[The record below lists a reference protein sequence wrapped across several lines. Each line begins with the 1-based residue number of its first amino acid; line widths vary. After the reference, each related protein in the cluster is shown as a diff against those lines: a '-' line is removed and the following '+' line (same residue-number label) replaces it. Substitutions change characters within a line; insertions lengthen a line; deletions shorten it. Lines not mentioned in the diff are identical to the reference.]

1 MAQHDLT
8 AGPVPQQLRALW
20 LPTLAAMLLQSVYA
34 FVDLIFVAMLGDRA
48 VAALGITLQAFFII
62 LALGQMVGTTALSDV
77 SQAYGRGDV
86 ARARALFTAH
96 TGFALVLG
104 LLASVGAW
112 LLADDYV
119 ATFTD
124 DPEVRALGV
133 DYFRASAPTFL
144 LQVLIIVF
152 SGCERAS
159 GDFTGPMR
167 IMAVSVALN
176 AALDPLLM
184 FGFGPIPALG
194 IAGAGHATVLAQ
206 LVTIATYAVRFIR
219 RQRTDPRALG
229 WTRPAREPGALARVV
244 RQGFPAGLQFFA
256 IYLVTGVV
264 LAGVRPFGADWTGA
278 ASGGFRLIQQV
289 WMPLVTLGMAAGSM
303 TGQNVGARRP
313 ERVREVARTALR
325 WGLVYGAI
333 AGVAVALAAPW
344 LAEIASEGPGQHALI
359 TDYLIISAPVLLSFP
374 LAYIPVF
381 MLQAAGHTLAPM
393 LAAGLRVVVLAALV
407 FGLLPALGMGSGGLS
422 PAWVFGAS
430 AVATFV
436 EGGLCLWLIARFL
449 DGLDPRRRAGRDA
462 A

>member
-8 AGPVPQQLRALW
+8 AGPVPRQLRALW
-20 LPTLAAMLLQSVYA
+20 LPTLAAMALQSVYA
-34 FVDLIFVAMLGDRA
+34 FVDLVFVAMLGDRA

-86 ARARALFTAH
+86 TRARALFTTH
-96 TGFALVLG
+96 TIFALVLG
-104 LLASVGAW
+104 IVASIGAW

-119 ATFTD
+119 AAFSD
-124 DPEVRALGV
+124 DPEVRALGAE
-133 DYFRASAPTFL
+133 YFRASAPTFL

-176 AALDPLLM
+176 AVLDPLLM
-184 FGFGPIPALG
+184 FGLGPIPALG

-206 LVTIATYAVRFIR
+206 LVTITTYALRFTR
-219 RQRTDPRALG
+219 RQRSDPRALG
-229 WTRPAREPGALARVV
+229 WRRPTRQPGALRRVL

-256 IYLVTGVV
+256 VYLVTGVV

-303 TGQNVGARRP
+303 TGQNVGAMRP
-313 ERVREVARTALR
+313 DRVSEVARTAIR
-325 WGLVYGAI
+325 WGLVYGALG
-333 AGVAVALAAPW
+333 GVAVAVAAPW
-344 LAEIASEGPGQHALI
+344 LAHIASEGPGQHALI
-359 TDYLIISAPVLLSFP
+359 TDYLIISAPMLLSFP

-393 LAAGLRVVVLAALV
+393 LAAGLRVGVLAALV
-407 FGLLPALGMGSGGLS
+407 LLLLPALGMRPGGLS

-430 AVATFV
+430 AAASFF
-436 EGGLCLWLIARFL
+436 EGGLCVWLLGRFL
-449 DGLDPRRRAGRDA
+449 RGLKQHPTLPA